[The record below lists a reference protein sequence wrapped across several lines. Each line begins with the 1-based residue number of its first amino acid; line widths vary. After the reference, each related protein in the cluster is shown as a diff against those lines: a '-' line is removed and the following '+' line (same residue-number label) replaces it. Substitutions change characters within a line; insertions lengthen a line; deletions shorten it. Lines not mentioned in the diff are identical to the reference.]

1 MNIVKNN
8 KQRLFE
14 MMGKLNTDFQSGKP
28 KFIIPVGISGSG
40 KSRWIMS
47 LENQGFEVISP
58 DEIRR
63 ELTGSISDQ
72 SKNREVFPLAYER
85 TVEALNAGKSVIFDA
100 TNIKSKER
108 KQMLDYL
115 KGNVSRDFDAFAK
128 VFIADP
134 EISKERI
141 AKDIEAGV
149 DRSNVPPE
157 AIDRQHMSFLADLD
171 KIEDD
176 GYTIIT

>member
-1 MNIVKNN
+1 MNNN

-14 MMGKLNTDFQSGKP
+14 MMGKLNSDFHTGKP
-28 KFIIPVGISGSG
+28 QFIIPVGISGSG
-40 KSRWIMS
+40 KSRWIKS

-72 SKNREVFPLAYER
+72 SKNREVFPLAFER
-85 TVEALNAGKSVIFDA
+85 SVEALNAGKSVIFDA
-100 TNIKSKER
+100 TNVTSKTR

-115 KGNVSRDFDAFAK
+115 KEHVTRDFDAYAK
-128 VFIADP
+128 VFEADP
-134 EISKERI
+134 EISKQRI

-157 AIDRQHMSFLADLD
+157 AIDRQHGNFLADLD
-171 KIEDD
+171 KIEAD
-176 GYTIIT
+176 GYTLM

>member
-1 MNIVKNN
+1 MNNN

-14 MMGKLNTDFQSGKP
+14 MMEKINTDFHSGKP

-40 KSRWIMS
+40 KSRWISS

-72 SKNREVFPLAYER
+72 SRNKDVFPLAFER
-85 TVEALNAGKSVIFDA
+85 SVEALNAGKSVIFDA
-100 TNIKSKER
+100 TNVTSKTR
-108 KQMLDYL
+108 KQMLDHM
-115 KGNVSRDFDAFAK
+115 KENVTRDFDAFAK
-128 VFIADP
+128 VFEADP
-134 EISKERI
+134 EISKQRI
-141 AKDIEAGV
+141 ARDIEAGV

-157 AIDRQHMSFLADLD
+157 AIDRQHGNFLADLD
-171 KIEDD
+171 KIEAD
-176 GYTIIT
+176 GYNIMT